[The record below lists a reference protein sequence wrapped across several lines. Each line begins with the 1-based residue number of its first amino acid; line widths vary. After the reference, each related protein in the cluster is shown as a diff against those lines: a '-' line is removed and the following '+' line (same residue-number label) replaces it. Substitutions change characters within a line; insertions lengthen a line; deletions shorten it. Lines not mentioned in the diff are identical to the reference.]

1 MRDLCVR
8 IISTEMDLKLF
19 TDRKYHNKI
28 YDVIQS
34 IREEYDV
41 TENHAIAC
49 YRNCIRVYDS
59 KRSLVVFK
67 KF

>member
-8 IISTEMDLKLF
+8 IISTEMDLNLF
-19 TDRKYHNKI
+19 TDHKYHNKI
-28 YDVIQS
+28 YDVLQNIK
-34 IREEYDV
+34 EEYDI

-49 YRNCIRVYDS
+49 YRDCIRVYDN
-59 KRSLVVFK
+59 KRNLVVFK